1 MKFSE
6 RWLRT
11 LVDPPLSS
19 SALQDSL
26 TMAGLEV
33 EATEAAAPP
42 FSGVVVGHIERVDA
56 HPGADRLRVCHVDGG
71 RAGLLQVVCGAPNA
85 ASGTRVPL
93 ALPGATLPGGSVI
106 AKATVRGVES
116 SGMLCSALELGISE
130 DGSGLLALP
139 ADAPIGTDVRTV
151 LALDDTIITLKLTPN
166 RADCLSLL
174 GIAREVQA
182 ITGAPL
188 RPPDV
193 HAVPVGSEARRGVR
207 VDDPHACPRFA
218 SRIIEAIDPS
228 APTPP
233 WMRQRLGRS
242 GIRAISAIVDV
253 TNYVMLELGQPLHA
267 YDDALL
273 EGEVVVR
280 FARAGEVL
288 QLLNEQTLA
297 LEPDLLL
304 VADARKPLG
313 LAGIMGGEHSG
324 ISARTT
330 TVFLEAA
337 FWNPEVIQGKS
348 RRLGF
353 TSDAGYRFERGV
365 DPELGPAAV
374 ERATALILAICGGR
388 AGPLSDVCGRLPDRA
403 TVLVRPGRIARLL
416 GIEIPPA
423 RIADYYRRLGCAV
436 VETGDGWRVTPPSH
450 RFDLAIEEDYV
461 EEAARLYGYDHIP
474 ASPSA
479 HVQRMLP
486 ASESE
491 RPLHS
496 LRRSLVARDWQEVVT
511 FSFVSSATEST
522 LFPGRAPDAQP
533 IRVLNPIA
541 QQLDVMR
548 TTLAG
553 GLLEVLG
560 TNLAR
565 RDEQVRIFEVG
576 RCFERRPD
584 GEYQPLRLGG
594 LAYGHAVPEQW
605 GAPKRLVDL
614 FDVKGDLE
622 AIVAPAN
629 LTTATDGHPIL
640 HPGRSARVDRDGQTV
655 GWLGELH
662 PRLVRAFEFPRAP
675 VVFEVDLAALLSTRL
690 PETRPLS
697 RLPRVRRDIALVVD
711 EPIAAQTVI
720 DALMAARPA
729 NVAGIELFDVYRG
742 SSLGH
747 DKKSLAILVLI
758 HDTERTL
765 TDAEIDAV
773 TTRLVQTAI
782 DEFGAALRR

>member
-11 LVDPPLSS
+11 LADPPLSS

-33 EATEAAAPP
+33 EGAGTAAPP
-42 FSGVVVGHIERVDA
+42 FSGVVVGRIERVVA
-56 HPGADRLRVCHVDGG
+56 HPGADRLCVCHVDGG
-71 RAGLLQVVCGAPNA
+71 PAGLLQVVCGAPNA
-85 ASGTRVPL
+85 APGMRVPL

-116 SGMLCSALELGISE
+116 SGMLCSARELGISD

-139 ADAPIGTDVRTV
+139 ADAPVGDDVRAV
-151 LALDDTIITLKLTPN
+151 LALDDTIIALKLTPN
-166 RADCLSLL
+166 RADCLSVL

-182 ITGAPL
+182 ITGTPL
-188 RPPDV
+188 QRPDV
-193 HAVPVGSEARRGVR
+193 HAVAVDSEARRGVR
-207 VDDPHACPRFA
+207 VDDPRACPRFA

-228 APTPP
+228 APTPQ
-233 WMRQRLGRS
+233 WMRERLERS
-242 GIRAISAIVDV
+242 GIRSISAIVDI

-280 FARAGEVL
+280 FARAGEKL
-288 QLLNEQTLA
+288 QLLNEQALA

-304 VADARKPLG
+304 VADERKPLG

-330 TVFLEAA
+330 TVFLEGA

-388 AGPLSDVCGRLPDRA
+388 AGPLSDTLSQLPERA
-403 TVLVRPGRIARLL
+403 TVLVRPSRITRLL
-416 GIEIPPA
+416 GIEIPPV
-423 RIADYYRRLGCAV
+423 RIADGYRRLGCTV
-436 VETGDGWRVTPPSH
+436 VETDQGWRVTPPSH

-486 ASESE
+486 ASESG
-491 RPLHS
+491 RPVHT

-511 FSFVSSATEST
+511 FSFVSSATESI
-522 LFPGRAPDAQP
+522 LFPGRTPDAKP

-541 QQLDVMR
+541 EQLDVMR

-553 GLLEVLG
+553 GLLEVLR

-565 RDEQVRIFEVG
+565 RVERVRIFELG
-576 RCFERRPD
+576 RCFEQRPG
-584 GEYQPLRLGG
+584 GERQPLRLGG

-622 AIVAPAN
+622 AIVAPAT
-629 LTTATDGHPIL
+629 LTTAADGHPIL
-640 HPGRSARVDRDGQTV
+640 HPGRSARVDLEGQAI

-662 PRLVRAFEFPRAP
+662 PRLIRAFEFPRAP
-675 VVFEVDLAALLSTRL
+675 VIFELDLAALLATTLPQTR
-690 PETRPLS
+690 TLS

-711 EPIAAQTVI
+711 ESVAAQSVI

-729 NVAGIELFDVYRG
+729 NVAAIELFDVYRG

-747 DKKSLAILVLI
+747 DKKSLAILV
-758 HDTERTL
+758 
-765 TDAEIDAV
+765 
-773 TTRLVQTAI
+773 
-782 DEFGAALRR
+782 